1 MRQANCPLR
10 VKTRHF
16 DRFYRKVRIYLG
28 AAAPDSRTLAGL
40 CGWGPQTQLTPT
52 ENQIPHWMFALWET
66 LATNTVRALALIV
79 SHHAVEQSVRQEM
92 AAADLA
98 TAEGINSLKYLEG
111 CVQEAM
117 RLWPTTPMLLRQVIE
132 DETLS
137 GEALPYNTQVLIP
150 NTLHHRDRETYPLA
164 DTFAPETWANGSPHP
179 LFNHFGGGAQ
189 ACAGRELALFLAKAV
204 LTNLLTSGHYTLERP
219 PLDPRRPLPRAYNY
233 FKVYFRFV
241 PYRG

>member
-16 DRFYRKVRIYLG
+16 DRFYRKTANYSR

-98 TAEGINSLKYLEG
+98 TAEGIDSL
-111 CVQEAM
+111 QS
-117 RLWPTTPMLLRQVIE
+117 T
-132 DETLS
+132 
-137 GEALPYNTQVLIP
+137 
-150 NTLHHRDRETYPLA
+150 
-164 DTFAPETWANGSPHP
+164 
-179 LFNHFGGGAQ
+179 
-189 ACAGRELALFLAKAV
+189 
-204 LTNLLTSGHYTLERP
+204 
-219 PLDPRRPLPRAYNY
+219 
-233 FKVYFRFV
+233 
-241 PYRG
+241 